1 MRKSSHTVPLIV
13 PRYAVGLRA
22 YNGPFGWLGALV
34 IMAQTTQ
41 YELQLADRM
50 SRLGTETAFEV
61 LNKARALER
70 QGKSIIHM
78 EIGEPDFDT
87 PANVIEAAVDAL
99 HKGWTHY
106 GPSAGL
112 PELRQTIADYVSRT
126 RKVKVTPE
134 EVVVVPGGKPIIF
147 FTILSLIN
155 EEDEVIYPNPGFPIY
170 ESMIQYVGGKA
181 VPIQLREERDFS
193 LNVDELAT
201 LITDRTKLIILN
213 SPQNPTGGVMQR
225 KEIEQVAK
233 VIGDRN
239 ILVLSD
245 EIYSRLLFEG
255 EHFSIMSVPGMQ
267 ERTILLDGF
276 SKTYAMTGW
285 RMGYGVM
292 RADLAAHITR
302 LMTNSNSCTASFT
315 QIAGVEALRGDQ
327 SSVDHMCGEF
337 KRRRDVFVAGLNK
350 IKGFSC
356 RMPKGAFYVFP
367 NITKT
372 GWKSKPL
379 ADALLEQAGVA
390 ALSGTSFGA
399 FGEGYLRFSVANS
412 LENLQTALDRIDQW
426 TKKNL

>member
-1 MRKSSHTVPLIV
+1 MVKAI
-13 PRYAVGLRA
+13 
-22 YNGPFGWLGALV
+22 
-34 IMAQTTQ
+34 Q
-41 YELQLADRM
+41 YELQLARRM

-70 QGKSIIHM
+70 QGRSIVHL

-87 PANVIEAAVDAL
+87 PANVVEAGVDAL
-99 HKGWTHY
+99 RKGWTHY
-106 GPSAGL
+106 GPSAGQ
-112 PELRQTIADYVSRT
+112 PELRQALADYVSRT
-126 RKVKVTPE
+126 RGVKVTPE

-147 FTILSLIN
+147 FTILALID
-155 EEDEVIYPNPGFPIY
+155 EGDEVIYPNPGFPIY
-170 ESMIQYVGGKA
+170 ESMIHYVGGRA

-193 LNVDELAT
+193 LDVNELSS
-201 LITDRTKLIILN
+201 LINDRTKLIILN
-213 SPQNPTGGVMQR
+213 SPQNPTGGILER
-225 KEIEQVAK
+225 REIEQIARA
-233 VIGDRN
+233 IGDRN
-239 ILVLSD
+239 IMILSD
-245 EIYSRLLFEG
+245 EIYSRLLFDG
-255 EHFSIMSVPGMQ
+255 GQHFSIMSVPGMQ

-292 RADLAAHITR
+292 RPDLAAHITR

-315 QIAGVEALRGDQ
+315 QIAGVEAIRGDQ
-327 SSVDHMCGEF
+327 NSVDHMRDEF
-337 KRRRDVFVAGLNK
+337 QKRRDVFVAGLNK

-367 NITKT
+367 NIKQTRR
-372 GWKSKPL
+372 KSKPL

-390 ALSGTSFGA
+390 ALSGTAFGE

-412 LENLQTALDRIDQW
+412 LENLQEALNRLDQW

>member
-1 MRKSSHTVPLIV
+1 MPSFVAMEP
-13 PRYAVGLRA
+13 
-22 YNGPFGWLGALV
+22 
-34 IMAQTTQ
+34 TTQ
-41 YELQLADRM
+41 YELRLANRM

-70 QGKSIIHM
+70 QGKKIIHL

-87 PANVIEAAVDAL
+87 PSNVVEAAVSAL

-112 PELRQTIADYVSRT
+112 PDLRQAIAEEVSRT
-126 RKVKVTPE
+126 RGVECSSE

-147 FTILSLIN
+147 FSILALVD
-155 EEDEVIYPNPGFPIY
+155 EGDEVIYPNPGFPIY
-170 ESMIQYVGGKA
+170 ESMINYIGGSA
-181 VPIQLREERDFS
+181 VPIRLREEKDFG
-193 LNVDELAT
+193 LDIDELSS
-201 LITDRTKLIILN
+201 LISDRTKLIIIN
-213 SPQNPTGGVMQR
+213 SPQNPTGGVLSKQDIHAIS
-225 KEIEQVAK
+225 E

-239 ILVLSD
+239 IMVLSD
-245 EIYSRLLFEG
+245 EIYSRLIFAG
-255 EHFSIMSVPGMQ
+255 KHHSIMSVPGFK

-292 RADLAAHITR
+292 RPDLATHITR

-327 SSVDHMCGEF
+327 SSVQQMCSEF
-337 KRRRDVFVAGLNK
+337 QKRRDVFVAGLNR
-350 IKGFSC
+350 IQGFSC

-367 NITKT
+367 NIQKT

-379 ADALLEQAGVA
+379 ADALLEEAGVA
-390 ALSGTSFGA
+390 CLSGTSFGN

-412 LENLQTALDRIDQW
+412 LENLNYALEQINNW
-426 TKKNL
+426 TQRNL